1 MVKASVRA
9 LVLLAAWSTAASA
22 GSDPIERH
30 SGRVIRVDRLRDM
43 VVVEEMGA
51 WSPATERTAITRNR
65 IHFTG
70 LTDFKIFVRTRG
82 AGKFRGE
89 FGEISLRVTNV
100 FPGDTVTAE
109 CVRDGNRLVALSII
123 LAEPF

>member
-1 MVKASVRA
+1 MMKTCVLI
-9 LVLLAAWSTAASA
+9 LVLLAASSTVSFA
-22 GSDPIERH
+22 GSPPIERH
-30 SGRVIRVDRLRDM
+30 SGRVISVDRLRDM

-51 WSPATERTAITRNR
+51 WSPATEQAAITRNR

-70 LTDFKIFVRTRG
+70 LTEFKIFVRARVAHKYQGT
-82 AGKFRGE
+82 
-89 FGEISLRVTNV
+89 FGEIPLRVTNV

>member
-1 MVKASVRA
+1 MTKASV
-9 LVLLAAWSTAASA
+9 LVLGLLAAWSTTASA

-30 SGRVIRVDRLRDM
+30 SGRVISVDRLRDKI
-43 VVVEEMGA
+43 VLEEMGA
-51 WSPATERTAITRNR
+51 WDAATERAATTRNG

-70 LTDFKIFVRTRG
+70 LTDFKIFVRARV
-82 AGKFRGE
+82 AGKYRGT
-89 FGEISLRVTNV
+89 FGEIPLRVTNV

>member
-1 MVKASVRA
+1 MMKAGVLVS
-9 LVLLAAWSTAASA
+9 VLLTAWSATASA

-30 SGRVIRVDRLRDM
+30 SGRVISVDRLRDKI
-43 VVVEEMGA
+43 VLEEMGA
-51 WSPATERTAITRNR
+51 WDLATERAAITRNG

-70 LTDFKIFVRTRG
+70 LTDFKIFVRARV
-82 AGKFRGE
+82 AGKYRGT
-89 FGEISLRVTNV
+89 FGEIPLRVTNV

>member
-1 MVKASVRA
+1 MMKAGVLASV
-9 LVLLAAWSTAASA
+9 LLTAWSATASA

-30 SGRVIRVDRLRDM
+30 SGRVMSVDRLRDKI
-43 VVVEEMGA
+43 VLEEMGA
-51 WSPATERTAITRNR
+51 WDPATERAAITRNG

-70 LTDFKIFVRTRG
+70 LTDFKIFVRARV
-82 AGKFRGE
+82 AGKYRGT
-89 FGEISLRVTNV
+89 FGEIPLRVTNV